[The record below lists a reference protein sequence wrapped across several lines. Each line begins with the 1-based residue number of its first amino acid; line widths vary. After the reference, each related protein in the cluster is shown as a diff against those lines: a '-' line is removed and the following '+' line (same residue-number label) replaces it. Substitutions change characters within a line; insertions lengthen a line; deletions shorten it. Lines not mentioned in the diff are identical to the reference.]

1 MDVFALRDHLIQDY
15 HGYISSFIQIRDP
28 YLRRFVNQSLG
39 EGLLWPDPLIQLN
52 PAFEPGHYIDELADE
67 GLLDKA
73 CKSIFRRKNE
83 ANPSGS
89 PLRLHKHQEEAI
101 RVARTGHNYVLTTGT
116 GSGKSLAY
124 IIPIVD
130 HVLRNPGK
138 GIKAIIVYPMNAL
151 ANSQMGELSK
161 FLKLGFP
168 DNKPLV
174 TFERYTGQESDEEKN
189 RIMANPPDILLT
201 NYVMLEL
208 ILTRPKEQKSLVT
221 NAQGLRFLVLDE
233 LHTYRGRQGA
243 DVAMLVRRVRN
254 ALNAYK
260 LQCIGTSATLAG
272 PGSLEE
278 QRQEVARVATMLFG
292 DTVQPGHI
300 ISETLRRATPEH
312 KPDSRLFLNRL
323 AQRVTAPQAVPTDYE
338 SLRQD
343 PLASWIE
350 SNLGLTTDAVSG
362 RLIRARPRS
371 ISGQDGAARQLS
383 AETGLPESR
392 CAEALTR
399 LLMAGYG
406 IPNPETSLPTF
417 AFRLHQFISRGD
429 TVYASL
435 EAESKRHLT
444 VYGQQFV
451 PGDRGRIL
459 LPLAFCRECG
469 QEYYVVR
476 RVKDQQT
483 GLYTF
488 IPRDLSDRP
497 GEESG
502 DSGFLYASSDNPW
515 PATDQEI
522 IERLPEDWLEEFHGG
537 LRVRS
542 NQRKHVPQTLVVSPD
557 GVADQANL
565 DETAG
570 LRAQFVPAP
579 FRLCLHCGVTYGA
592 RQQSDF
598 SKLTELS
605 SGGRST
611 DTTLLSL
618 SLLRTLRS
626 DADLKK
632 EARKL
637 LSFTDNRQDASLQAG
652 HFNDF
657 IEIALQR
664 AALYRAVE
672 KAGAEGIRHDV
683 LAQRVF
689 EAFQLDFALFAAN
702 PDARF
707 GQKDN
712 TLRALREV
720 LGYRVYRDLK
730 RGWRL
735 TSPNLEQ
742 CGLLEI
748 GYISLAEVCAADDL
762 WVQTHPTLAGASP
775 ETRLQ
780 VCKVLLDYMRRSL
793 AIKVDYLDPV
803 YQDSLKQQSSQYL
816 KTPWAL
822 DEMERLSRGAVLYPR
837 ARGEKEQN
845 SENAYLSARG
855 GFGQYLRR
863 STTFPEFS
871 DKITVPET
879 AAIIQ
884 HLLNALV
891 VGDLVKIVEETK
903 NGEGVSGYQI
913 PASALIWKAGDGTKA
928 FHDPISVPRLPEGGG
943 RTNPFFV
950 DFYQGVASK
959 LLGLEA
965 HEHTAQVPSAVREE
979 REQRFRSADLPILY
993 CSPTMELGVDIA
1005 ELNAVN
1011 MRNVPP
1017 TPANYAQRS
1026 GRAGRS
1032 GQPALVFTYAT
1043 IGSPHDQYYFKR
1055 PNLMVAGAV
1064 APPRLDLANEDLA
1077 RSHVH
1082 AMWLAESG
1090 LDLGLSLKELLDLSG
1105 DDPSLQLLE
1114 SVKAALNSETYAK
1127 KAQQRAQ
1134 AVLNTVADELAHADW
1149 YNETWL
1155 ETMLK
1160 QIPIQFEQACKRWRS
1175 LYRAA
1180 KGQQKAQQKIIDD
1193 HSRSKDDH
1201 DQAKRLRMEAESQ
1214 IELLTEAE
1222 NIIQSDFYSYRYF
1235 ASEGFLPGYSFPRL
1249 PLSAYI
1255 PGRRIKGNA
1264 DEFLSRPRF
1273 LAISEFGPR
1282 AIIYHEGSRYII
1294 NKVNLPVAESED
1306 PNANSATMHGA
1317 ATQRAKQCPVCGY
1330 FHPIT
1335 AGDGLDLCERCHA
1348 PLSETLFALFRL
1360 QNVSTRRRDRISSDE
1375 EERMRQGFELRTAVR
1390 FHELAPGQ
1398 PAARTACLKSGDQV
1412 LATITYA
1419 SSATL
1424 WRINLG
1430 WKRRADPN
1438 QKGFLLDVERGFWAK
1453 QSEQEDEPD
1462 DPMSPRIQRVTP
1474 YVEDTKN
1481 CLLFE
1486 PAESLDE
1493 GQMASLQAALKA
1505 AIQVHYQLEDDE
1517 LAAEPL
1523 PSANERRL
1531 LLFYESAEG
1540 GAGVLRRLLES
1551 PQAFAEVAQEALR
1564 LCHFDPTTGEDLRR
1578 APNAKEDC
1586 EAACYDCLMSYFNQ
1600 SDHRR
1605 LDRQEIKETLQALAQ
1620 AEAQIS
1626 PTSLTRTEHLQQLR
1640 NLCQS
1645 DLERQWLDYLEQSH
1659 YNLPSHAQKLIE
1671 ACHTRPDFFFEKDN
1685 VAIYVDGYHHM
1696 FPERQARDQAQ
1707 QECMEDCG
1715 YTVIRFGLLDDWQTV
1730 IAQYASIFG
1739 ALKE

>member
-28 YLRRFVNQSLG
+28 HLRRFVNQSLG

-52 PAFEPGHYIDELADE
+52 PAFETGCYIDELAEE
-67 GLLDKA
+67 GVLDKT
-73 CKSIFRRKNE
+73 CKSIFRRKSE
-83 ANPSGS
+83 EFPSGS
-89 PLRLHKHQEEAI
+89 PLHLHKHQEEAI
-101 RVARTGHNYVLTTGT
+101 RTARAGHNYVLTTGT

-130 HVLRNPGK
+130 EVLRHPGR

-151 ANSQMGELSK
+151 ANSQMGELGK

-174 TFERYTGQESDEEKN
+174 TFERYTGQENDEEKN

-221 NAQGLRFLVLDE
+221 HAQGLRFLVLDE

-254 ALNAYK
+254 VLNAYQ
-260 LQCIGTSATLAG
+260 LQCIGTSATLAS
-272 PGSLEE
+272 PGSLEI
-278 QRQEVARVATMLFG
+278 QRQEVARVATLLFG
-292 DTVQPGHI
+292 DTVKPENVIG
-300 ISETLRRATPEH
+300 ETLRRTTPEH
-312 KPDSRLFLNRL
+312 DLNDRLFLNRL
-323 AQRVTAPQAVPTDYE
+323 AQRVSAPQAVPADYE
-338 SLRQD
+338 SLCHD

-350 SNLGLTTDAVSG
+350 SHLGLTTDAASG
-362 RLIRARPRS
+362 RLVRARPRS
-371 ISGQDGAARQLS
+371 ISGGGVSSPDGAAHQLS

-392 CAEALTR
+392 CAEALIR
-399 LLMAGYG
+399 LLMAGYD
-406 IPNPETSLPTF
+406 ILNPETDLPTF

-435 EAESKRHLT
+435 EPESKRYLT

-451 PGDRGRIL
+451 PGDRARIL

-476 RVKDQQT
+476 RIKDKQT
-483 GLYTF
+483 GLFTF
-488 IPRDLSDRP
+488 IPRELSERP

-502 DSGFLYASSDNPW
+502 EPGFLYYSSDNPW
-515 PATDQEI
+515 PNTDQEI
-522 IERLPEDWLEEFHGG
+522 LDRLSEDWLEEFHGG
-537 LRVRS
+537 PRVRS
-542 NQRKHVPQTLVVSPD
+542 NQRKHIPLAMQVSPN
-557 GVADQANL
+557 GAADQFSSNEADGEKTQSL
-565 DETAG
+565 
-570 LRAQFVPAP
+570 LMQFIPAP
-579 FRLCLHCGVTYGA
+579 FRLCLHCGVTYGS

-598 SKLTELS
+598 AKLTELS

-611 DTTLLSL
+611 DTTILSL

-626 DADLKK
+626 DTDLKK

-657 IEIALQR
+657 IEIALLR

-672 KAGAEGIRHDV
+672 NAGAEGVRHDV
-683 LAQRVF
+683 LAQKVF
-689 EAFQLDFALFAAN
+689 DAFQLNFPIFAAN
-702 PDARF
+702 PEARF

-712 TLRALREV
+712 TLRAMREV

-748 GYISLAEVCAADDL
+748 SYVSIEEVCTAEDL
-762 WVQTHPTLAGASP
+762 WEHTHPTLASASP
-775 ETRLQ
+775 ETRYK
-780 VCKVLLDYMRRSL
+780 VSKVLLDYMRRSL
-793 AIKVDYLDPV
+793 AIKVDYLDPI
-803 YQDSLKQQSSQYL
+803 YQDSITQQSSQYL
-816 KTPWAL
+816 KAPWAL
-822 DEMERLSRGAVLYPR
+822 DELERMSRGAVLYPR

-845 SENAYLSARG
+845 SENAYLSTRG
-855 GFGQYLRR
+855 GFGQFLRR
-863 STTFPEFS
+863 NTTFPEHN

-879 AAIIQ
+879 ILIIRS
-884 HLLNALV
+884 LLETLV
-891 VGDLVKIVEETK
+891 SGDLVKIVDEPN
-903 NGEGVSGYQI
+903 NGDEVKGYQI
-913 PASALIWKAGDGTKA
+913 PASALIWKAGDGQKA
-928 FHDPISVPRLPEGGG
+928 FHDPISVPRLSEGGG

-950 DFYQGVASK
+950 EFYRTVASR

-965 HEHTAQVPSAVREE
+965 HEHTAQVPSSVRQE
-979 REQRFRSADLPILY
+979 REHRFLTAELPILY

-1064 APPRLDLANEDLA
+1064 TPPRLDLANEDLV

-1082 AMWLAESG
+1082 AIWLAESG

-1105 DDPSLQLLE
+1105 NDPSLALLE
-1114 SVKAALNSETYAK
+1114 SVQAALHSETYAK

-1134 AVLNTVADELAHADW
+1134 AVLNTVSTELAHADW
-1149 YNETWL
+1149 YNDTWL
-1155 ETMLK
+1155 ETALK
-1160 QIPIQFEQACKRWRS
+1160 QLPIQFEQACKRWRN

-1193 HSRSKDDH
+1193 HSRSKKDH
-1201 DQAKRLRMEAESQ
+1201 DQAKGLRQEAESQ

-1255 PGRRIKGNA
+1255 PGRHIKGSA

-1294 NKVNLPVAESED
+1294 HKVNLPVAESDD
-1306 PNANSATMHGA
+1306 PNNIGA
-1317 ATQRAKQCPVCGY
+1317 VTQRAKQCPVCGY

-1335 AGDGLDLCERCHA
+1335 TGDGLDLCERCQS
-1348 PLSETLFALFRL
+1348 PLSETLFSLFRL

-1398 PAARTACLKSGDQV
+1398 PAARTACLMAGDQV

-1419 SSATL
+1419 SSASL

-1430 WKRRADPN
+1430 WRRRTDPN
-1438 QKGFLLDVERGFWAK
+1438 LKGFLLDVERGYWAK
-1453 QSEQEDEPD
+1453 QSEQEDERDASIVD

-1486 PAESLDE
+1486 PAEGLDE

-1505 AIQVHYQLEDDE
+1505 AIQVRYQLEDDE

-1523 PSANERRL
+1523 PFADQRRL

-1551 PQAFAEVAQEALR
+1551 PEAFAEVAQEALR
-1564 LCHFDPTTGEDLRR
+1564 LCHFDPATGEDLRR

-1586 EAACYDCLMSYFNQ
+1586 EAACYDCLMSY
-1600 SDHRR
+1600 
-1605 LDRQEIKETLQALAQ
+1605 
-1620 AEAQIS
+1620 
-1626 PTSLTRTEHLQQLR
+1626 
-1640 NLCQS
+1640 
-1645 DLERQWLDYLEQSH
+1645 Y
-1659 YNLPSHAQKLIE
+1659 
-1671 ACHTRPDFFFEKDN
+1671 
-1685 VAIYVDGYHHM
+1685 
-1696 FPERQARDQAQ
+1696 
-1707 QECMEDCG
+1707 
-1715 YTVIRFGLLDDWQTV
+1715 
-1730 IAQYASIFG
+1730 
-1739 ALKE
+1739 